1 MRRPLVVAG
10 VGALA
15 GAAVVLGSSVLGGSL
30 ELSLLFFIAWALVP
44 YGLLLLAGRFVRNA
58 WAVGGAGAVTLAAES
73 GIRLGVFVFPRGST
87 SAIALVFSPI
97 LLSVV
102 ALPLGAA
109 CGWLFGR
116 VWRASGRVVRA
127 LASVSASLLLGLLV
141 LAFGRPELTPWEV
154 MGRQAAWE
162 RIGEPRVVVGG
173 DAFTRVPVSEASAW
187 FQAAELD
194 GKPGDEIA
202 VMQHRVVTLLDP
214 VGLQEVGRIEL
225 SSDPLLNW
233 FSVLAR
239 LRERVVVVQTGGG
252 YSETEVRETD
262 GRMLWR
268 HRPDPQLPPTALRPV
283 DLDAD
288 GELEFY
294 AAEGDSVARLDGAGQ
309 VVWRQPA
316 RYGSALLLSG
326 PRTALQPAWVAA
338 VDMATLTVWDET
350 GRRIA
355 DRTLSGERGPT
366 ALAELGAERLVWTG
380 SRTLRAESLLG
391 EVRLEL
397 PLGDFSFGEAVS
409 VLFSAEAPAHLA
421 VAAAAPRD
429 VKLWRLLII
438 SPAGDVVYDE
448 ILDHAVHPF
457 VAHRADGAD
466 TLLLSGQGL
475 QVVQPVP

>member
-1 MRRPLVVAG
+1 MRPPLVVAG

-30 ELSLLFFIAWALVP
+30 DLSLPFFILWALVP
-44 YGLLLLAGRFVRNA
+44 YGLLLLMGRFVRNA
-58 WAVGGAGAVTLAAES
+58 WAVGGAGAVALAAEV
-73 GIRLGVFVFPRGST
+73 GIRLSVFVFPRGST
-87 SAIALVFSPI
+87 AAIALVFSPL
-97 LLSVV
+97 LLSAV
-102 ALPLGAA
+102 ALSLGAA
-109 CGWLFGR
+109 CGWLFGW
-116 VWRASGRVVRA
+116 VWRASGGVVRA
-127 LASVSASLLLGLLV
+127 LASVSAALLLGLLV
-141 LAFGRPELTPWEV
+141 LAFARPELTPWEV

-173 DAFTRVPVSEASAW
+173 EAFTSVPVSEAAAW

-194 GKPGDEIA
+194 GEPGDEIA
-202 VMQHRVVTLLDP
+202 VMQHRGVTLLDP

-225 SSDPLLNW
+225 SPEPLLNW

-262 GRMLWR
+262 GRMVWR
-268 HRPDPQLPPTALRPV
+268 HRPDPQLPPTALQPA

-288 GELEFY
+288 GELELY

-316 RYGSALLLSG
+316 NHGSALLLSG
-326 PRTALQPAWVAA
+326 PRTASRPAWVAA
-338 VDMATLTVWDET
+338 VDMARLTVWDET

-355 DRTLSGERGPT
+355 ERAISGEPGAT
-366 ALAELGAERLVWTG
+366 ALVELGAERLVWRG
-380 SRTLRAESLLG
+380 SQTLRGETLLG

-409 VLFSAEAPAHLA
+409 VRFSAGAPARSA
-421 VAAAAPRD
+421 R
-429 VKLWRLLII
+429 
-438 SPAGDVVYDE
+438 
-448 ILDHAVHPF
+448 
-457 VAHRADGAD
+457 
-466 TLLLSGQGL
+466 
-475 QVVQPVP
+475 